1 MKTGVTER
9 QIEGCKPC
17 VCGRVGGWGGGGRK
31 SPSSINDWVINI
43 GKQTPALCISG
54 VNSCYASNCKWVH

>member
-1 MKTGVTER
+1 MKTEVTER

-17 VCGRVGGWGGGGRK
+17 VGGGGIGGRGRHK
-31 SPSSINDWVINI
+31 SPTSINDWVINI

-54 VNSCYASNCKWVH
+54 VNSCYASNCKCVH